1 VSFSSFPPG
10 TILAHKYRI
19 ERVLGEGAMGVVLL
33 ARHLQLDELV
43 AIKMPLSAALQS
55 PDAINRFVREARA
68 AVKIKSEYVARVSD
82 VGTLDSGEPFIVME
96 YLQGQDL
103 ATLLKQQGALPVEQA
118 VEFVLQACE
127 ALAEAHALG
136 IVHRDLKPANL
147 FCVRRADGVLAVKVL
162 DFGISKA
169 SSAGFDGTLTRT
181 GTVMGSPLY
190 MSPEQLVSARDVD
203 ARSDIWSL
211 GIILFQL
218 LCGRAPF
225 NGETLPALSMAIAH
239 AAPVSLCSLRPEL
252 PASLERVVLKCLEK
266 DREQRY
272 RDVGELAKALLDFAP
287 KRAAASVERI
297 LRVVALAA
305 SPETAATAS
314 AHEAEFSATQTQDTL
329 SNFGQSGVASTSR
342 LPRAALAF
350 VASLLSVAA
359 SAWLWFRSPSRSMP
373 APHNPVAS
381 AAAATGSSLVTNV
394 GAAIVEP
401 KAPPTPTASTPPV
414 HEPAQPAPSIA
425 SSARATKQLLPRPPR
440 APRNTPSNCSPNFYL
455 DDLGE
460 KHFKPECF
468 GAPGDR

>member
-1 VSFSSFPPG
+1 MSFSSFPAG
-10 TILAHKYRI
+10 TVLAHKYRV

-43 AIKMPLSAALQS
+43 AIKLPLSSALQS
-55 PDAINRFVREARA
+55 ADAINRFVREARA

-103 ATLLKQQGALPVEQA
+103 ATLLKQQGPLPMEQA

-190 MSPEQLVSARDVD
+190 MSPEQLVSAHDVD

-211 GIILFQL
+211 GVILFQL

-225 NGETLPALSMAIAH
+225 NGETLPALSVAIANEP
-239 AAPVSLCSLRPEL
+239 PVSLRSLRPEL
-252 PASLERVVLKCLEK
+252 PAGLERVVLRCLQK
-266 DREQRY
+266 NREHRY

-287 KRAAASVERI
+287 KRAATSVERI
-297 LRVVALAA
+297 SRVVALAA

-314 AHEAEFSATQTQDTL
+314 ATEAEFSTTQTQDTL

-342 LPRAALAF
+342 LPRAALAG
-350 VASLLSVAA
+350 VASFLVVAA
-359 SAWLWFRSPSRSMP
+359 AAWLWVRSPSQSMP
-373 APHNPVAS
+373 AVHNPTAS
-381 AAAATGSSLVTNV
+381 TAAATGSSLVTNV
-394 GAAIVEP
+394 GAAMVQP
-401 KAPPTPTASTPPV
+401 KAAPAPIASTSPV
-414 HEPAQPAPSIA
+414 PNPAQPAPSVT
-425 SSARATKQLLPRPPR
+425 SSAHATKQLAPRPQR
-440 APRNTPSNCSPNFYL
+440 APRNTTSNCSPNFYL

-468 GAPGDR
+468 GAPGDH